1 MDKTFIKNNESI
13 IFALAKLK
21 NVEILLDNDNEPE
34 SAIALVGEMKILIP
48 LAGLI
53 DKDQEIARLNKE
65 IDKLNKLQLQFS
77 GKLNNNQFISSAP
90 EAVVE
95 KEKLKL
101 ASVEQSLDELGIQLK
116 KISQL

>member
-1 MDKTFIKNNESI
+1 MNRNYLIKNNEPI

-65 IDKLNKLQLQFS
+65 INK
-77 GKLNNNQFISSAP
+77 
-90 EAVVE
+90 
-95 KEKLKL
+95 
-101 ASVEQSLDELGIQLK
+101 
-116 KISQL
+116 